1 MVRFVLR
8 FSSETVSS
16 GKGAYKMKQLI
27 LIIVVLLSSCIVGY
41 STDIKND
48 KELFLKLYQEEKLAY
63 DLYGEFYERW
73 SLSVFN
79 KVQQR
84 EAKHV
89 WCVERIMDN
98 YGFDYNT
105 NTNAGS
111 YPDRDIQ
118 KIYDDLTVKG
128 CISDLAALEA
138 AAYIKE
144 KHISQ
149 LRERIRYQEDEY
161 IVKVIFLMEKA
172 AQSHLRAF
180 VKSIRLSGSDYNPVF
195 LTDDEFSNIMDSD
208 KTIAGK

>member
-1 MVRFVLR
+1 MKRIILIAWMLL
-8 FSSETVSS
+8 FSSIAAYSS
-16 GKGAYKMKQLI
+16 
-27 LIIVVLLSSCIVGY
+27 
-41 STDIKND
+41 DIKNNR
-48 KELFLKLYQEEKLAY
+48 ELFLKLYQEEKLAY

-73 SLSVFN
+73 SLGVFN

-105 NTNAGS
+105 NTIAGS

-161 IVKVIFLMEKA
+161 VVKVIFLMESA

-180 VKSIRLSGSDYNPVF
+180 VKSIRLSGSDYSPVF
-195 LTDDEFSNIMDSD
+195 LTDDEFSRIMETD
-208 KTIAGK
+208 KTIAGE

>member
-1 MVRFVLR
+1 MKHFILITWILL
-8 FSSETVSS
+8 FSSI
-16 GKGAYKMKQLI
+16 A
-27 LIIVVLLSSCIVGY
+27 GY
-41 STDIKND
+41 SSDIKNSN
-48 KELFLKLYQEEKLAY
+48 ELFLKLYNEERMAY

-79 KVQQR
+79 KVQER

-98 YGFDYNT
+98 YGFTYKAGT
-105 NTNAGS
+105 ISGS
-111 YPDRDIQ
+111 YPDKEIQ
-118 KIYDDLTVKG
+118 KIYDELTVKG

-161 IVKVIFLMEKA
+161 IVKVIFLIESA

-195 LTDDEFSNIMDSD
+195 LTDDEFKHIMDSD
-208 KTIAGK
+208 KTIAGE

>member
-1 MVRFVLR
+1 
-8 FSSETVSS
+8 
-16 GKGAYKMKQLI
+16 MKQI
-27 LIIVVLLSSCIVGY
+27 LMILWILLSSSIAGY
-41 STDIKND
+41 SSDIKNNR
-48 KELFLKLYQEEKLAY
+48 ELFLKLYQEEKMAY

-84 EAKHV
+84 DAKHV

-105 NTNAGS
+105 NANSGS
-111 YPDRDIQ
+111 YPDREIQ

-138 AAYIKE
+138 AAFIKE
-144 KHISQ
+144 KYISV

-161 IVKVIFLMEKA
+161 VVKVIFLMESA
-172 AQSHLRAF
+172 AQTHLRAF
-180 VKSIRLSGSDYNPVF
+180 VNSIRLSGSDYSPVL
-195 LTDDEFSNIMDSD
+195 LTDDEFSNIMNTDNNN
-208 KTIAGK
+208 TIAGN

>member
-1 MVRFVLR
+1 MKRIILVTWMLLFSGIAGY
-8 FSSETVSS
+8 SSE
-16 GKGAYKMKQLI
+16 
-27 LIIVVLLSSCIVGY
+27 
-41 STDIKND
+41 IKNNR
-48 KELFLKLYQEEKLAY
+48 ELFLKLYQEEKLAY

-73 SLSVFN
+73 SLGVFN

-105 NTNAGS
+105 NTSAGS

-161 IVKVIFLMEKA
+161 IVKVIFLMESA

-180 VKSIRLSGSDYNPVF
+180 VKSIRLSGSDYNPEF

-208 KTIAGK
+208 KSIAGE

>member
-1 MVRFVLR
+1 M
-8 FSSETVSS
+8 
-16 GKGAYKMKQLI
+16 
-27 LIIVVLLSSCIVGY
+27 
-41 STDIKND
+41 
-48 KELFLKLYQEEKLAY
+48 AY

-73 SLSVFN
+73 SLSVFH

-98 YGFDYNT
+98 YGFTYNT
-105 NTNAGS
+105 NANSGS
-111 YPDRDIQ
+111 YPDREIQ
-118 KIYDDLTVKG
+118 KTYDELTVKG

-138 AAYIKE
+138 AAFIKE
-144 KHISQ
+144 KYISR

-161 IVKVIFLMEKA
+161 VVKVIFLMESA

-180 VKSIRLSGSDYNPVF
+180 VNSIRLSGSDYSPVF

-208 KTIAGK
+208 NNNTIAGN

>member
-1 MVRFVLR
+1 
-8 FSSETVSS
+8 
-16 GKGAYKMKQLI
+16 MKHLI
-27 LIIVVLLSSCIVGY
+27 LIVWILFFSSIAGY
-41 STDIKND
+41 SADIKNNR
-48 KELFLKLYQEEKLAY
+48 ELFLKLYQEEKLAY

-73 SLSVFN
+73 SLNVFN
-79 KVQQR
+79 SVQQR

-98 YGFDYNT
+98 YGFDHVSNSK
-105 NTNAGS
+105 AGS
-111 YPDRDIQ
+111 YPDREIQ
-118 KIYDDLTVKG
+118 KIYDDLSVKG

-161 IVKVIFLMEKA
+161 IVKVIFLMESA

-180 VKSIRLSGSDYNPVF
+180 VKSIRLSGSDYSPVF
-195 LTDDEFSNIMDSD
+195 LTDDEFCGIMSSD

>member
-1 MVRFVLR
+1 MKRIILIAWMLL
-8 FSSETVSS
+8 FSSIAAYSS
-16 GKGAYKMKQLI
+16 
-27 LIIVVLLSSCIVGY
+27 
-41 STDIKND
+41 DIKNNR
-48 KELFLKLYQEEKLAY
+48 ELFLKLYQEEKLAY

-73 SLSVFN
+73 SLGVFN

-105 NTNAGS
+105 NTIAGS

-161 IVKVIFLMEKA
+161 VVKVIFLMESA

-180 VKSIRLSGSDYNPVF
+180 VKSIRLSGSDYSPVF
-195 LTDDEFSNIMDSD
+195 LTDDEFSRIMETD

>member
-1 MVRFVLR
+1 MKRIILVTWMLLFSGIAGY
-8 FSSETVSS
+8 SSE
-16 GKGAYKMKQLI
+16 
-27 LIIVVLLSSCIVGY
+27 
-41 STDIKND
+41 IKNNR
-48 KELFLKLYQEEKLAY
+48 ELFLKLYQEEKLAY

-73 SLSVFN
+73 SLGVFN

-105 NTNAGS
+105 NTNSGI
-111 YPDRDIQ
+111 YPDKDIQ
-118 KIYDDLTVKG
+118 RMYDDLTVKG

-161 IVKVIFLMEKA
+161 VVKVIFLMESA

-180 VKSIRLSGSDYNPVF
+180 VKSIRLSGSDYSPVF
-195 LTDDEFSNIMDSD
+195 LTDDEFSNVMDSD
-208 KTIAGK
+208 KTIAGE

>member
-1 MVRFVLR
+1 MKRIILIAWMLL
-8 FSSETVSS
+8 FSSIA
-16 GKGAYKMKQLI
+16 AYSL
-27 LIIVVLLSSCIVGY
+27 
-41 STDIKND
+41 DIKNNR
-48 KELFLKLYQEEKLAY
+48 ELFLKLYQEEKLAY

-73 SLSVFN
+73 SLGVFN

-105 NTNAGS
+105 NTIAGS

-161 IVKVIFLMEKA
+161 VVKVIFLMESA

-180 VKSIRLSGSDYNPVF
+180 VKSIRLSGSDYSPVF
-195 LTDDEFSNIMDSD
+195 LTDDEFSRIMETD

>member
-1 MVRFVLR
+1 MKRIILVTWMLLFSGIAGY
-8 FSSETVSS
+8 SSE
-16 GKGAYKMKQLI
+16 
-27 LIIVVLLSSCIVGY
+27 
-41 STDIKND
+41 IKNNR
-48 KELFLKLYQEEKLAY
+48 ELFLKLYQEEKLAY

-161 IVKVIFLMEKA
+161 IVKVIFLMESA

>member
-1 MVRFVLR
+1 MKHFIFITWILL
-8 FSSETVSS
+8 FSSI
-16 GKGAYKMKQLI
+16 A
-27 LIIVVLLSSCIVGY
+27 GY
-41 STDIKND
+41 SSDIKNSN
-48 KELFLKLYQEEKLAY
+48 ELFLKLYNEERMAY

-73 SLSVFN
+73 ALSVFK
-79 KVQQR
+79 KVQER

-98 YGFDYNT
+98 YGFTYNT
-105 NTNAGS
+105 NVISGS
-111 YPDRDIQ
+111 YPDKEIQ
-118 KIYDDLTVKG
+118 KIYDELTVKG

-161 IVKVIFLMEKA
+161 IVKVIFLMESA

-180 VKSIRLSGSDYNPVF
+180 VKSIRLSGSDYSPVF
-195 LTDDEFSNIMDSD
+195 LTDDEFRNIMDSD
-208 KTIAGK
+208 KTIAGE